1 MAVTERTLSTR
12 LKDDNWALHQ
22 IAEKTEGPGSLLKG
36 TLPEDGYRTMLAQGW
51 LMSRALDAGVAE
63 ALGAHPGLTS
73 FVLPEQMYARHYE
86 ADLEHYGI
94 ETDSI
99 TPEPGCERYLAEI
112 EANRGDHMFML
123 GLHYVRLGASNGNK
137 FVAMKVRK
145 TYGLPETGEGTRALD
160 PFGPDQREKW
170 QAFKS
175 ALDAHDFT
183 PEQADRVFDGTRAA
197 FEHAVCYHLD
207 RHIPGDELLA
217 QHAGSLDKE
226 AFDKG
231 HSVHV
236 GAGK

>member
-1 MAVTERTLSTR
+1 MTVTDRTLSTR

-22 IAEKTEGPGSLLKG
+22 IAEKTEGPGSLIKG
-36 TLPEDGYRTMLAQGW
+36 TLPESGYRTMLAQHW
-51 LMSRALDAGVAE
+51 LMSKALDEGVAD
-63 ALGAHPGLTS
+63 ALKAHPELGT
-73 FVLPEQMYARHYE
+73 FVLPEQMYAQHYA

-94 ETDSI
+94 DTGSI
-99 TPEPGCERYLAEI
+99 TPEPGCERYLAEL
-112 EANRGDHMFML
+112 ESNRGDHMFML

-137 FVAMKVRK
+137 FVAKKVRQ
-145 TYGLPETGEGTRALD
+145 TYQLPDTGEGTRALD

-170 QAFKS
+170 HAFKS
-175 ALDAHDFT
+175 ALDAHSFT

-197 FEHAVCYHLD
+197 FEHAICYHLD

-217 QHAGSLDKE
+217 QHAGTLDKE

-236 GAGK
+236 GSGA